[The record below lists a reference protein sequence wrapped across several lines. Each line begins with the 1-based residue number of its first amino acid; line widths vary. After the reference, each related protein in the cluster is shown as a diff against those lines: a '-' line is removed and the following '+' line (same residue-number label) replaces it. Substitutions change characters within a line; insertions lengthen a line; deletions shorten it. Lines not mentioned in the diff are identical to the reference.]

1 MHELP
6 VVQDVIK
13 IAADEAAERGFVR
26 VTKITIVLGELSSV
40 MDECV
45 QMYFELL
52 GEGTVC
58 ASAKLCFEHVPATL
72 RCTVCG
78 RQFAH
83 VKSFDCPDCGGSSVL
98 VKGTGK
104 EMYVKSIDGE
114 TA

>member
-1 MHELP
+1 
-6 VVQDVIK
+6 
-13 IAADEAAERGFVR
+13 
-26 VTKITIVLGELSSV
+26 
-40 MDECV
+40 
-45 QMYFELL
+45 
-52 GEGTVC
+52 
-58 ASAKLCFEHVPATL
+58 
-72 RCTVCG
+72 VCG